1 MKAAQLRARAIKHA
15 DALIAKPQ
23 NLAVVQWLPLAAVAA
38 TLLLPRVRQRAIA
51 AISAAAFRELAK
63 VLR

>member
-1 MKAAQLRARAIKHA
+1 MSAVPLHARAVQRA

-23 NLAVVQWLPLAAVAA
+23 NLAFVQWLPLAAVAA
-38 TLLLPRVRQRAIA
+38 ALFLPRVRQRAIA
-51 AISAAAFRELAK
+51 ALSAAAFRELAK